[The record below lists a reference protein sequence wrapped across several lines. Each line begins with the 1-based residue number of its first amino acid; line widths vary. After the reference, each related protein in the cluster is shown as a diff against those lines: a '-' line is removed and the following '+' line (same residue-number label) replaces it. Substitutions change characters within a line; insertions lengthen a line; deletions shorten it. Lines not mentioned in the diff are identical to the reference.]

1 MADKGYSLSLI
12 IKAVD
17 RVTAPLRGIFGKV
30 KAASAGITGALDRV
44 GLPVFTNSLKGV
56 GGAVSGIGKAVDSSA
71 RRLLALGA
79 TLGVTGAALNSFFQG
94 FADATG
100 AIGDTAER
108 TGISRE
114 RFQELGFAAKLTG
127 SSAETL
133 GGALQKM
140 QINVGAATAGSKE
153 LREMFKG
160 LGINIKDASG
170 KLKSSD
176 ALFDTFVDRISK
188 IKDPSLQAQA
198 AVKIFGKSATEL
210 LPLIRGGSAGLK
222 EMSDEARRLGLVIS
236 DDAVREGEAF
246 GDTLDTIHAA
256 LSGVGNTIGSALVP
270 QLNKLGTQL
279 IETIVKYR
287 PQIEAFATSFAAN
300 LPGNIEKITGLLGD
314 LYDGVKP
321 VIDIFS
327 SLSDTFGAANLVFT
341 ALGLYIGGGL
351 VMSVLNLAV
360 ALKGLG
366 VAITLTPVGWFL
378 AAVAAIGAA
387 AFIVYRNWDAIAKFF
402 EDKWASVKAAF
413 ADGIINGIVKLWL
426 EYNPITLMMEAFN
439 GLISYLTGW
448 DIAAIIGEKIS
459 GIVSIWAGL
468 NPVTLMMD
476 AFAGLIKYLTGWDLG
491 AILGAKI
498 ADAVAA
504 IKNGLPDWAKDLLGI
519 EDVNVGAPNVNASSP
534 DATGSPIASPY
545 ADNGRQMVEQTTQLG
560 PRLLESNA
568 SPAQSRSVAGL
579 GQRAAQIGQSAA
591 QVQLQ
596 PQPPQSVKV
605 KVDLNNVPPGSKVK
619 TEGSQGATFDTDIGY
634 SMIAP

>member
-1 MADKGYSLSLI
+1 MADKGYSLNVI

-30 KAASAGITGALDRV
+30 KSASAGITGALDRT

-56 GGAVSGIGKAVDSSA
+56 GGAVAGVGNAVASSA
-71 RRLLALGA
+71 KRLLALGA

-153 LREMFKG
+153 LKEMFKG

-222 EMSDEARRLGLVIS
+222 EMSDQARRLGLVIS

-270 QLNKLGTQL
+270 QLNKLGNRL

-287 PQIEAFATSFAAN
+287 PQIEAFATSFAEN
-300 LPGNIEKITGLLGD
+300 LPGNIERVTGFLGD
-314 LYDGVKP
+314 LYDGVQP
-321 VIDIFS
+321 VIQAFS
-327 SLSDTFGAANLVFT
+327 SLSETFGAANLIFT
-341 ALGLYIGGGL
+341 ALGLYIGGGFL
-351 VMSVLNLAV
+351 MAVLNLAV

-366 VAITLTPVGWFL
+366 LAIALTPVGWFL
-378 AAVAAIGAA
+378 AAVVAIGAA
-387 AFIVYRNWDAIAKFF
+387 AFVIYKNWDQIVSFF
-402 EDKWASVKAAF
+402 EEKWAGVKAAF
-413 ADGIINGIVKLWL
+413 SDGIINGIVKVWT
-426 EYNPITLMMEAFN
+426 EYNPITLMMEGFN
-439 GLISYLTGW
+439 
-448 DIAAIIGEKIS
+448 
-459 GIVSIWAGL
+459 
-468 NPVTLMMD
+468 
-476 AFAGLIKYLTGWDLG
+476 GLIKYLTGWDLG

-498 ADAVAA
+498 NEAVSA
-504 IKNGLPDWAKDLLGI
+504 IRDGLPDWAKELLGI
-519 EDVNVGAPNVNASSP
+519 EGASVTVGQTGTPEGSAAGSEDAFSQQGTAASNT
-534 DATGSPIASPY
+534 DL
-545 ADNGRQMVEQTTQLG
+545 GR
-560 PRLLESNA
+560 
-568 SPAQSRSVAGL
+568 
-579 GQRAAQIGQSAA
+579 RAAQIGQNAA
-591 QVQLQ
+591 QQLA
-596 PQPPQSVKV
+596 QPPQAVRV
-605 KVDLNNVPPGSKVK
+605 QVDLNNVPAGSKVK

-634 SMIAP
+634 SMMAP

>member
-1 MADKGYSLSLI
+1 MADKGYSLNVI

-17 RVTAPLRGIFGKV
+17 RVTAPLRGIFNKV
-30 KAASAGITGALDRV
+30 KAASAGVTGALDRT
-44 GLPVFTNSLKGV
+44 GLPIFANSLKGV
-56 GGAVSGIGKAVDSSA
+56 GVAVGGVGNAVASSTK
-71 RRLLALGA
+71 RLLGLGA
-79 TLGVTGAALNSFFQG
+79 TLGLTGAALNLFFQG

-153 LREMFKG
+153 LKEMFKG

-287 PQIEAFATSFAAN
+287 PQIEAFATSFAEN
-300 LPGNIEKITGLLGD
+300 LPGNIEKVTGFLGD
-314 LYDGVKP
+314 LYDGVQP
-321 VIDIFS
+321 VIRVFE
-327 SLSDTFGAANLVFT
+327 SLADTFGAANLIFT

-351 VMSVLNLAV
+351 VVSLYSLAV
-360 ALKGLG
+360 ALKGVGTALL
-366 VAITLTPVGWFL
+366 TTPVGWFL
-378 AAVAAIGAA
+378 ISVAAIAGAA
-387 AFIVYRNWDAIAKFF
+387 FAVYKNWDAIAKFF
-402 EDKWASVKAAF
+402 EEKWGRVKAAF
-413 ADGIINGIVKLWL
+413 SDGIINGIVKVWL
-426 EYNPITLMMEAFN
+426 EYNPVRLMMEAFN
-439 GLISYLTGW
+439 
-448 DIAAIIGEKIS
+448 
-459 GIVSIWAGL
+459 
-468 NPVTLMMD
+468 
-476 AFAGLIKYLTGWDLG
+476 GLIKYLTGWDLG

-498 ADAVAA
+498 TEAVSA
-504 IKNGLPDWAKDLLGI
+504 IKNGLPDWAKELLGI
-519 EDVNVGAPNVNASSP
+519 DGASVTVGQGGAPAAGSGGSESSLSAP
-534 DATGSPIASPY
+534 GTAAAKTDL
-545 ADNGRQMVEQTTQLG
+545 GR
-560 PRLLESNA
+560 
-568 SPAQSRSVAGL
+568 
-579 GQRAAQIGQSAA
+579 RAAQIGRDAA
-591 QVQLQ
+591 QQIA
-596 PQPPQSVKV
+596 PPPQAVRV
-605 KVDLNNVPPGSKVK
+605 QVDLNNVPAGSKVK

-634 SMIAP
+634 SMMAP

>member
-30 KAASAGITGALDRV
+30 KAASAGITAALDRV
-44 GLPVFTNSLKGV
+44 GLPVFTNSLKNV
-56 GGAVSGIGKAVDSSA
+56 GGAIGGVGSAVASSTQ
-71 RRLLALGA
+71 RLLGLGA
-79 TLGVTGAALNSFFQG
+79 TLGLTTAALNLFFQG

-114 RFQELGFAAKLTG
+114 RFQELSFAAKLTG

-153 LREMFKG
+153 LKEMFKG

-210 LPLIRGGSAGLK
+210 LPLIRGGGAGIK
-222 EMSDEARRLGLVIS
+222 EMADEARRLGLVIS
-236 DDAVREGEAF
+236 DSAVREGETF
-246 GDTLDTIHAA
+246 GDTLDTLHAA
-256 LSGVGNTIGSALVP
+256 LSGVGNTIGSSLVP

-287 PQIEAFATSFAAN
+287 PQIEAFATAFAAN
-300 LPGNIEKITGLLGD
+300 LPGNIERVTGFLGD
-314 LYDGVKP
+314 LYDGVQP
-321 VIDIFS
+321 VIQIFS
-327 SLSDTFGAANLVFT
+327 SLSETFGAANLIFT
-341 ALGLYIGGGL
+341 ALGLYIGGGFL
-351 VMSVLNLAV
+351 MAVLNLAV

-366 VAITLTPVGWFL
+366 AAIALTPVGWFL
-378 AAVAAIGAA
+378 AAVVAIGAA
-387 AFIVYRNWDAIAKFF
+387 AFVIYRNWDKIVSFF
-402 EDKWASVKAAF
+402 EEKWAGVKAAF
-413 ADGIINGIVKLWL
+413 SDGIINGIWKVWT
-426 EYNPITLMMEAFN
+426 EF
-439 GLISYLTGW
+439 
-448 DIAAIIGEKIS
+448 
-459 GIVSIWAGL
+459 
-468 NPVTLMMD
+468 NPVTLMIQS
-476 AFAGLIKYLTGWDLG
+476 FNGLLKYLTGWDLG

-498 ADAVAA
+498 SEAVAA
-504 IKNGLPDWAKDLLGI
+504 IKNGLPDWAKNILGI
-519 EDVNVGAPNVNASSP
+519 DGASGSGGVEGGAPAAS
-534 DATGSPIASPY
+534 TGA
-545 ADNGRQMVEQTTQLG
+545 ADSDLGR
-560 PRLLESNA
+560 
-568 SPAQSRSVAGL
+568 
-579 GQRAAQIGQSAA
+579 RAAQIGQNA
-591 QVQLQ
+591 VQQ
-596 PQPPQSVKV
+596 MAQPPQAVRV
-605 KVDLNNVPPGSKVK
+605 QVDLNNVPAGSKVK

-634 SMIAP
+634 SMMAP

>member
-1 MADKGYSLSLI
+1 MADKGYSLNVI

-30 KAASAGITGALDRV
+30 KAASAGITGALDRT
-44 GLPVFTNSLKGV
+44 GLPIFTNSLKNV
-56 GGAVSGIGKAVDSSA
+56 GGAVAGVGKAVDSSA
-71 RRLLALGA
+71 KRLLALGA
-79 TLGVTGAALNSFFQG
+79 TLGITGAALNSFFQG

-153 LREMFKG
+153 LKEMFKG

-270 QLNKLGTQL
+270 QLNKLGSQL

-300 LPGNIEKITGLLGD
+300 LPGNIERITGFLGD
-314 LYDGVKP
+314 LYDGVQP
-321 VIDIFS
+321 VIQIFS

-341 ALGLYIGGGL
+341 ALGLYIGGGFL
-351 VMSVLNLAV
+351 LAILNLAV

-366 VAITLTPVGWFL
+366 VTIALTPVGWFL
-378 AAVAAIGAA
+378 AAVVAIGAA
-387 AFIVYRNWDAIAKFF
+387 AFVIYKNWDNIVSFF
-402 EDKWASVKAAF
+402 EEKWAGVKAAF
-413 ADGIINGIVKLWL
+413 NGGIVNGIWKLWQ
-426 EYNPITLMMEAFN
+426 EF
-439 GLISYLTGW
+439 
-448 DIAAIIGEKIS
+448 
-459 GIVSIWAGL
+459 
-468 NPVTLMMD
+468 NPVTLMMES
-476 AFAGLIKYLTGWDLG
+476 FNGLLKYLTGWDLG

-498 ADAVAA
+498 SEAVAA
-504 IKNGLPDWAKDLLGI
+504 IKNGLPDWAKNILGI
-519 EDVNVGAPNVNASSP
+519 DGASVGGADGGRPSA
-534 DATGSPIASPY
+534 ATGA
-545 ADNGRQMVEQTTQLG
+545 ADTDLGR
-560 PRLLESNA
+560 
-568 SPAQSRSVAGL
+568 
-579 GQRAAQIGQSAA
+579 RAAQIGQNA
-591 QVQLQ
+591 VQQ
-596 PQPPQSVKV
+596 MAQPPQAVRV
-605 KVDLNNVPPGSKVK
+605 QVDLNNVPAGSKVK

-634 SMIAP
+634 SMMAP

>member
-30 KAASAGITGALDRV
+30 KAASAGITGALDRT
-44 GLPVFTNSLKGV
+44 GLPIFANSLKNV
-56 GGAVSGIGKAVDSSA
+56 GGAIGGVGSAVASSTKK
-71 RRLLALGA
+71 LLGLGA
-79 TLGVTGAALNSFFQG
+79 TLGITGAALNLFFQG

-114 RFQELGFAAKLTG
+114 RFQELSFAAKLTG

-153 LREMFKG
+153 LKEMFKG

-210 LPLIRGGSAGLK
+210 LPLIRGGGAGIK
-222 EMSDEARRLGLVIS
+222 EMADEARRLGLVIS
-236 DDAVREGEAF
+236 DSAVREGETF
-246 GDTLDTIHAA
+246 GDTLDTLHAA

-270 QLNKLGTQL
+270 QLNKLGGRL

-287 PQIEAFATSFAAN
+287 PQIEAFATAFAEN
-300 LPGNIEKITGLLGD
+300 LPGNIEKVTGFLGD
-314 LYDGVKP
+314 LYDGVQP
-321 VIDIFS
+321 VIRVFE
-327 SLSDTFGAANLVFT
+327 SLSDTFGAANLIFT

-351 VMSVLNLAV
+351 VVSLYSLAV
-360 ALKGLG
+360 ALKGVG
-366 VAITLTPVGWFL
+366 VAILTTPVGWFL
-378 AAVAAIGAA
+378 AAVVAIAGAA
-387 AFIVYRNWDAIAKFF
+387 YIVYKNWDAIAKFF
-402 EDKWASVKAAF
+402 EEKWGRVKAAF
-413 ADGIINGIVKLWL
+413 SDGIINGIVKVWL
-426 EYNPITLMMEAFN
+426 EYNPVRLMMEAFN
-439 GLISYLTGW
+439 
-448 DIAAIIGEKIS
+448 
-459 GIVSIWAGL
+459 
-468 NPVTLMMD
+468 
-476 AFAGLIKYLTGWDLG
+476 GLIKYLTGWDLG

-504 IKNGLPDWAKDLLGI
+504 IKNGLPDWAKQILGI
-519 EDVNVGAPNVNASSP
+519 DGASVSGGVEGGAPAA
-534 DATGSPIASPY
+534 ATGA
-545 ADNGRQMVEQTTQLG
+545 ADSDLGR
-560 PRLLESNA
+560 
-568 SPAQSRSVAGL
+568 
-579 GQRAAQIGQSAA
+579 RAAQIGQNA
-591 QVQLQ
+591 VQQ
-596 PQPPQSVKV
+596 MAQPPQAVRV
-605 KVDLNNVPPGSKVK
+605 QVDLNNVPAGSKVK

-634 SMIAP
+634 SMMAP

>member
-1 MADKGYSLSLI
+1 MADKGYSLNVI

-17 RVTAPLRGIFGKV
+17 RITAPLRGIFGKV
-30 KAASAGITGALDRV
+30 KAASAGITGALDRT
-44 GLPVFTNSLKGV
+44 GLPIFANSLKGV
-56 GGAVSGIGKAVDSSA
+56 GGAVAGVGKAVDSSA
-71 RRLLALGA
+71 KRLLALGA
-79 TLGVTGAALNSFFQG
+79 TLGITGAALNSFFQG

-153 LREMFKG
+153 LKEMFKG

-270 QLNKLGTQL
+270 QLNKLGSQL

-287 PQIEAFATSFAAN
+287 PQIEAFATSFAEN
-300 LPGNIEKITGLLGD
+300 LPGNIERVTGFLGD
-314 LYDGVKP
+314 LYDGVQP
-321 VIDIFS
+321 VIDVFE
-327 SLSDTFGAANLVFT
+327 SLSDTFGAANLILM

-351 VMSVLNLAV
+351 IVSLVSLVGAIKTVGV
-360 ALKGLG
+360 ALL
-366 VAITLTPVGWFL
+366 TTPVGWFL
-378 AAVAAIGAA
+378 VSVLAIAGAA
-387 AFIVYRNWDAIAKFF
+387 YLIYKNWDAIAKFF
-402 EDKWASVKAAF
+402 EEKWGRVKAAF
-413 ADGIINGIVKLWL
+413 SDGIINGIVKVWL
-426 EYNPITLMMEAFN
+426 EYNPVRLMMEAFN
-439 GLISYLTGW
+439 
-448 DIAAIIGEKIS
+448 
-459 GIVSIWAGL
+459 
-468 NPVTLMMD
+468 
-476 AFAGLIKYLTGWDLG
+476 GLIKYLTGWDLG

-498 ADAVAA
+498 SEAVAA
-504 IKNGLPDWAKDLLGI
+504 IKNGLPDWAKKILGI
-519 EDVNVGAPNVNASSP
+519 DGASVSVGSEGGAQESGTGGPESAPSLPGTAAANT
-534 DATGSPIASPY
+534 DL
-545 ADNGRQMVEQTTQLG
+545 GR
-560 PRLLESNA
+560 
-568 SPAQSRSVAGL
+568 
-579 GQRAAQIGQSAA
+579 RAAQIGRDAA
-591 QVQLQ
+591 QQMA
-596 PQPPQSVKV
+596 QPPQAVRV
-605 KVDLNNVPPGSKVK
+605 QVDLNNVPAGSKVK

-634 SMIAP
+634 SMMAP

>member
-30 KAASAGITGALDRV
+30 KAASAGISGALDRT
-44 GLPVFTNSLKGV
+44 GLPIFANSLKGV
-56 GGAVSGIGKAVDSSA
+56 GGAVGGVGKAVGSSA
-71 RRLLALGA
+71 KRVLALGA
-79 TLGVTGAALNSFFQG
+79 TVGITGAALNSFFQG
-94 FADATG
+94 FADVTG

-153 LREMFKG
+153 LKEMFKG

-236 DDAVREGEAF
+236 DDAVREGETF

-270 QLNKLGTQL
+270 QLNKLGSQL

-287 PQIEAFATSFAAN
+287 PQIEAFATSFAEN
-300 LPGNIEKITGLLGD
+300 LPGNIEKVTGFLGD
-314 LYDGVKP
+314 LYDGVQP
-321 VIDIFS
+321 VIRVFE
-327 SLSDTFGAANLVFT
+327 SLADTFGAANLIFT

-351 VMSVLNLAV
+351 VVSLYSLAV
-360 ALKGLG
+360 ALKGVGAALL
-366 VAITLTPVGWFL
+366 TTPVGWFL
-378 AAVAAIGAA
+378 VAVAAIAGAA
-387 AFIVYRNWDAIAKFF
+387 YIVYKNWDAIAKFF
-402 EDKWASVKAAF
+402 EEKWGRVKAAF
-413 ADGIINGIVKLWL
+413 SDGIINGIVKVWL
-426 EYNPITLMMEAFN
+426 EYNPVRLMMEAFN
-439 GLISYLTGW
+439 
-448 DIAAIIGEKIS
+448 
-459 GIVSIWAGL
+459 
-468 NPVTLMMD
+468 
-476 AFAGLIKYLTGWDLG
+476 GLIKYLTGWDLG

-519 EDVNVGAPNVNASSP
+519 GDVNVSTPDVSSS
-534 DATGSPIASPY
+534 GSPVA
-545 ADNGRQMVEQTTQLG
+545 NGRLADPSSG
-560 PRLLESNA
+560 IGSRLLEPYSA
-568 SPAQSRSVAGL
+568 QGQSRSVAEL
-579 GQRAAQIGQSAA
+579 GQRAARIGQTSAQA
-591 QVQLQ
+591 QLQ
-596 PQPPQSVKV
+596 PQPPQEVRV
-605 KVDLNNVPPGSKVK
+605 QVDINNVPPGTKVK

-634 SMIAP
+634 SMMAP

>member
-44 GLPVFTNSLKGV
+44 GLPVFTNSLKNV
-56 GGAVSGIGKAVDSSA
+56 GGAIGGVGNAVASSTK
-71 RRLLALGA
+71 RLLGLGA
-79 TLGVTGAALNSFFQG
+79 TLGITGAALNLFFQG

-114 RFQELGFAAKLTG
+114 RFQELSFAAKLTG

-153 LREMFKG
+153 LKEMFKG

-210 LPLIRGGSAGLK
+210 LPLIRGGGAGIK
-222 EMSDEARRLGLVIS
+222 EMADEARRLGLVIS
-236 DDAVREGEAF
+236 DSAVREGETF
-246 GDTLDTIHAA
+246 GDTLDTLHAA
-256 LSGVGNTIGSALVP
+256 LSGVGNTIGSSLVP

-287 PQIEAFATSFAAN
+287 PQIEAFATAFAAN
-300 LPGNIEKITGLLGD
+300 LPGNIERVTGFLGD
-314 LYDGVKP
+314 LYDGVQP
-321 VIDIFS
+321 VIQIFS
-327 SLSDTFGAANLVFT
+327 SLSETFGAANLIFT
-341 ALGLYIGGGL
+341 ALGLYIGGGFL
-351 VMSVLNLAV
+351 MAVLNLAV

-366 VAITLTPVGWFL
+366 AAIALTPVGWFL
-378 AAVAAIGAA
+378 AAVVAIGAA
-387 AFIVYRNWDAIAKFF
+387 AFVIYRNWDKIVSFF
-402 EDKWASVKAAF
+402 EEKWAGVKAAF
-413 ADGIINGIVKLWL
+413 SDGIINGIWKVWT
-426 EYNPITLMMEAFN
+426 EF
-439 GLISYLTGW
+439 
-448 DIAAIIGEKIS
+448 
-459 GIVSIWAGL
+459 
-468 NPVTLMMD
+468 NPVTLMMQS
-476 AFAGLIKYLTGWDLG
+476 FNGLLKYLTGWDLG

-498 ADAVAA
+498 SEAVAA
-504 IKNGLPDWAKDLLGI
+504 IKNGLPDWAKNILGI
-519 EDVNVGAPNVNASSP
+519 DGASVSGGVEGGAPAA
-534 DATGSPIASPY
+534 ATGA
-545 ADNGRQMVEQTTQLG
+545 ADSDLGR
-560 PRLLESNA
+560 
-568 SPAQSRSVAGL
+568 
-579 GQRAAQIGQSAA
+579 RAAQIGQNA
-591 QVQLQ
+591 VQQ
-596 PQPPQSVKV
+596 MAQPPQAVRV
-605 KVDLNNVPPGSKVK
+605 QVDLNNVPAGSKVK

-634 SMIAP
+634 SMMAP